1 MPIKNE
7 QIENLKRLLE
17 EAVMH
22 VLVLQGAAE
31 SLACIKEHA
40 YSRI

>member
-1 MPIKNE
+1 MLMARIWRHE
-7 QIENLKRLLE
+7 GIQIIDA
-17 EAVMH
+17 AVVH